1 MITLRI
7 AEMAAK
13 FQETVAKSQNLL
25 FTKSMKNGY
34 PGMVKGSIFCHEYG
48 VV

>member
-34 PGMVKGSIFCHEYG
+34 PGMVKAHLLVYRK
-48 VV
+48 VP